1 MNQIQSEN
9 FTVDPETGVA
19 GWQIKRDGT
28 ATFNNLV
35 IGGSNYIIDQNG
47 DAVFHSITL
56 TADDTETAIFIHGE
70 DIDPP
75 LYNEK
80 MRGVVKW
87 TDISGSSPSTSTTSD
102 TVMGRAIVTEFD
114 TSRVYRV
121 CIQLHLDDKSAATT
135 SLGLR
140 LRNDWVTDPETH
152 RGRKK

>member
-1 MNQIQSEN
+1 MIQRPPTSPRTDTLFPYTARFRSGVTLAFSDPLVGTEVLIRNQIQSEN

-56 TADDTETAIFIHGE
+56 TADDTETAIFIHGK

-80 MRGVVKW
+80 MHGVVKW
-87 TDISGSSPSTSTTSD
+87 TDISGSSPSTPTTSD
-102 TVMGRAIVTEFD
+102 KIGTE
-114 TSRVYRV
+114 SRR
-121 CIQLHLDDKSAATT
+121 
-135 SLGLR
+135 
-140 LRNDWVTDPETH
+140 
-152 RGRKK
+152 